1 VRELGFESSAGTS
14 EAIFQSPE
22 EQMID
27 IARDPKTTPV
37 IVSAVRTPI
46 GRFLGSLATL
56 SAPELGAA
64 AIREAVKRAGID
76 AADVAEVIMGNVV
89 QGGVGQAPAR
99 QATIKSGLPNT
110 VSALTINK
118 VCGSGLK
125 AVMLA
130 AQSIRAGD
138 SQVVIAGGQESMSN
152 APFYVYG
159 YRNGVKF
166 GDQTMVDGLIRDG
179 LWCSFCEVHMGGHAE
194 YTAKKA
200 GITREMADQFSV
212 QSHQKAVAAA
222 AAGKFK
228 EEIVPVEIAG
238 RKGTTVVDADEGPR
252 ADSSMESLG
261 KLKPAFTKDAP
272 ADVTDPVVTAGNASS
287 MNDGAS
293 AVVVVSEEY
302 ARTHGLTILAR
313 IAAYSTGA
321 VEPKELFFAPI
332 EAVKKLMKKQGSNI
346 SDYDLIEANEAFA
359 VQALAD
365 GAGLGWDWDR
375 VNVNGGAVALGH
387 PIGASGA
394 RVLTTLLH
402 AMKDRDAETGL
413 ATLCLGGGDAVAL
426 SVERV

>member
-1 VRELGFESSAGTS
+1 
-14 EAIFQSPE
+14 
-22 EQMID
+22 MIQ
-27 IARDPKTTPV
+27 ISNDPRTTPV

-46 GRFLGSLATL
+46 GKFLGALSAL
-56 SAPELGAA
+56 SAPELGAI
-64 AIREAVKRAGID
+64 AIREAVSRAGV
-76 AADVAEVIMGNVV
+76 AAEDVAEVIMGNVV

-99 QATIKSGLPNT
+99 QAAIKSGLPST

-138 SQVVIAGGQESMSN
+138 NQVVVAGGQESMSN

-159 YRNGVKF
+159 MRNGVKF
-166 GDQTMVDGLIRDG
+166 GDQTLVDGLIRDG

-200 GITREMADQFSV
+200 GVTREMADEFSV
-212 QSHQKAVAAA
+212 RSHQKAVAAQQ
-222 AAGKFK
+222 AGKFR

-252 ADSSMESLG
+252 ADSTLESLG
-261 KLKPAFTKDAP
+261 KLRPAFTRDAP
-272 ADVTDPVVTAGNASS
+272 RDITEPVVTAGNASS

-302 ARTHGLTILAR
+302 ARAHGLEILAR
-313 IAAYSTGA
+313 ISAYSTGA
-321 VEPKELFFAPI
+321 VEPRELFFAPI
-332 EAVKKLMKKQGSNI
+332 EAVKKLMKKAGTRI
-346 SDYDLIEANEAFA
+346 GDYDLIEANEAFA

-394 RVLTTLLH
+394 RVLTTLLY
-402 AMKDRDAETGL
+402 AMKDRDASTGL

>member
-1 VRELGFESSAGTS
+1 
-14 EAIFQSPE
+14 
-22 EQMID
+22 MID

-46 GRFLGSLATL
+46 GKFLGALSPL
-56 SAPELGAA
+56 SAPDLGAI
-64 AIREAVKRAGID
+64 AIREAVSRAGID
-76 AADVAEVIMGNVV
+76 AEDVAEVIMGNVV

-99 QATIKSGLPNT
+99 QAAIKSGLPST

-159 YRNGVKF
+159 MRNGVKF
-166 GDQTMVDGLIRDG
+166 GDQALVDGLIRDG

-222 AAGKFK
+222 QAGKFR

-238 RKGTTVVDADEGPR
+238 RKGPTVVDADEGPR

-272 ADVTDPVVTAGNASS
+272 RDVTEPVVTAGNASS

-302 ARTHGLTILAR
+302 ARAHGLTILAR

-332 EAVKKLMKKQGSNI
+332 EAVKRLMKKQGSQI